1 MELVGQQW
9 VTEDNNSKI
18 NLNRDIMYTMTQISK
33 AHFSSTGDDIRF
45 SMPIAKIDQ
54 ERRTVSGFATLD
66 NIDRQ
71 GDKLTPESSKEAF
84 SNFRG
89 NVRLMHQP
97 IPAGKVLS
105 FRENTFYDP
114 KTSKTYSGIFVDAY
128 VSKGAED
135 IWQMVLDGTLT
146 GFSIG
151 GRIMDSEPVVD
162 EESGESIRLVK
173 KYELMELSLV
183 DSPAN
188 QFANILSIQKSKDG
202 VTTSGIATE
211 VSVQNIFWCD
221 SDTVAVANKAED
233 LSCPM
238 CESAMTQIGWIEE
251 NDINQIG
258 KVVDSYFSKKM
269 VHVDEEEKIKKRKFV
284 ENHPDCKGGVGLVD
298 DDGKLISCFASKE
311 DAEASIFEEDME
323 MSEKEVITSE
333 NTPNRN
339 ATQGNRGRVSE
350 IISRRKKKMKRM
362 YKVAAG
368 ELSSG
373 DFVAYAVN
381 KDPQPLQ
388 YAKGKVESIKTSG
401 MVNVRGTNEK
411 IQATQDNPVAIV
423 RVYRETSGGK
433 FVRTDRMVAK
443 KISNL
448 RKLKPLSIKM
458 RNEDMVKAE
467 SSKKT
472 LQDKVNQHNEK
483 YGNVNS
489 KRVTLSMLQ
498 QVYNR
503 GIGAY
508 RSNPSSVRP
517 NVASAEQWAFAR
529 VNGFLFAV
537 RTGKFK
543 RSPFDTDLLPK
554 GHPLAGKKKEKSDMK
569 KSDSK
574 IEGGVEVAENIEAQE
589 EVLDAAEAPEE
600 TEEVEFEVEESVEE
614 VEDADAELVLAK
626 ADGEVEEA
634 QAEDTSDAAR
644 LEKALGEVKDLVE
657 QAIAKSVSSNT
668 EGINAVSNSVL
679 ELEKSMHDKT
689 DQTEKNMHNMEKAM
703 HDMQKSMQDMQKS
716 MTESFASL
724 TSRVE
729 SLEED
734 TAMKKSGE
742 LEYSAPEQPVMRKSL
757 WGGRFLNSA
766 EIFN

>member
-1 MELVGQQW
+1 M
-9 VTEDNNSKI
+9 TEI
-18 NLNRDIMYTMTQISK
+18 IK

-45 SMPIAKIDQ
+45 SMPIAKVDQ

-105 FRENTFYDP
+105 FKENTFYDP

-151 GRIMDSEPVVD
+151 GRIMDSEPMVD

-238 CESAMTQIGWIEE
+238 CESSMTQIGWIEE
-251 NDINQIG
+251 NDMDQIG

-269 VHVDEEEKIKKRKFV
+269 MHGDEKEKMKDRMKKRTV
-284 ENHPDCKGGVGLVD
+284 MENHPDCEGGFGVVD
-298 DDGKLISCFASKE
+298 DSGELIACYSSRE
-311 DAEASIFEEDME
+311 EAEAASMESDMSSDEDMSSE
-323 MSEKEVITSE
+323 DDMQMSEKEVITSE

-339 ATQGNRGRVSE
+339 ATQGNRGGVSE
-350 IISRRKKKMKRM
+350 SLRRKKKMKRM

-411 IQATQDNPVAIV
+411 IEASQDNPVAIV
-423 RVYRETSGGK
+423 RVYRETSGGR
-433 FVRTDRMVAK
+433 FVPTDRMVAK

-448 RKLKPLSIKM
+448 RKLKPLNMKM
-458 RNEDMVKAE
+458 HDEDMIKAE
-467 SSKKT
+467 SPKQT

-489 KRVTLSMLQ
+489 KKVTLSMLQ

-529 VNGFLFAV
+529 VNGFLQAV

-543 RSPFDTDLLPK
+543 RKPFDTDLLPK
-554 GHPLAGKKKEKSDMK
+554 GHPLASKNKESGLKKIDFPNT
-569 KSDSK
+569 
-574 IEGGVEVAENIEAQE
+574 EGGVEVAENVEAQ
-589 EVLDAAEAPEE
+589 EVLDAAEDPNE
-600 TEEVEFEVEESVEE
+600 TEEVEFEVEETVEEVE
-614 VEDADAELVLAK
+614 VEDADSELALAK
-626 ADGEVEEA
+626 ADIDPEEVE
-634 QAEDTSDAAR
+634 AEDASEPTFS
-644 LEKALGEVKDLVE
+644 LEKALGEVKDLLEATMTKAVE
-657 QAIAKSVSSNT
+657 TKNDGLSEISNAISELAKSLDEKVGT
-668 EGINAVSNSVL
+668 LQAKYD
-679 ELEKSMHDKT
+679 ELTK
-689 DQTEKNMHNMEKAM
+689 
-703 HDMQKSMQDMQKS
+703 
-716 MTESFASL
+716 SFAGLNSTTEQL
-724 TSRVE
+724 SARVE
-729 SLEED
+729 TVEED
-734 TAMKKSGE
+734 TAIKKSGE